1 MSSGNVAAASRIPTG
16 MKYVTAYYIPPSVT
30 LAKRWGGLIV
40 RHQLHFKRL
49 HPPFKRIQWKFNRA
63 TFYTRASSSPSS
75 LPEILSLLLLSKENY
90 LVELSLCIPA
100 GCLTH
105 PNLYP
110 PFGEG
115 KKKKKRK
122 SRLQA
127 DKHLSNGVAVK
138 AITGD
143 EVDVNPADREPGSP
157 LGPVAEEKKKGK
169 GERKKERKSGG
180 QPRSFKLSSLALSL
194 SPPTGHPLRLFYL
207 LLLLLLFF
215 SFFFL
220 FRAIH
225 NLLYP
230 RWNFYTFF
238 HLSRLYVIIIREKR
252 HSRPSPF
259 LYFAWLINSMLIY
272 VCMYVYRYKF
282 LSDILRLKSI

>member
-1 MSSGNVAAASRIPTG
+1 MFVINFILNVFIPRLNE
-16 MKYVTAYYIPPSVT
+16 YNEN
-30 LAKRWGGLIV
+30 LIAQLFIRV
-40 RHQLHFKRL
+40 PLLPLRHFL
-49 HPPFKRIQWKFNRA
+49 KF
-63 TFYTRASSSPSS
+63 S
-75 LPEILSLLLLSKENY
+75 LSLLLSKE
-90 LVELSLCIPA
+90 LSRRVKSMYTGGLFNSSES
-100 GCLTH
+100 LST
-105 PNLYP
+105 LRRR
-110 PFGEG
+110 

-138 AITGD
+138 AVTGD
-143 EVDVNPADREPGSP
+143 GVDVNPADREPGSP

-230 RWNFYTFF
+230 R
-238 HLSRLYVIIIREKR
+238 
-252 HSRPSPF
+252 
-259 LYFAWLINSMLIY
+259 
-272 VCMYVYRYKF
+272 
-282 LSDILRLKSI
+282 